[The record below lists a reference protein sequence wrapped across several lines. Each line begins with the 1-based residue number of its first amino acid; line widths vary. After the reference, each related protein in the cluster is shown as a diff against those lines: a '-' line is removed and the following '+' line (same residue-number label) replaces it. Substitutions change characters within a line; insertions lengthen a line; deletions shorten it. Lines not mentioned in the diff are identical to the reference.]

1 MKTNLF
7 LLIFLLST
15 LSIFSQTTRQTVEEE
30 QLWTGYFNQT
40 RLTDKW
46 GFWTDVHYRAT
57 EHFIQEPS
65 KGIFRV
71 GLTYYLNDDMKLT
84 NGYAFINHFPEEGH
98 ANISQSEH
106 RLWQQLQYHSRF
118 GATRTMNWFRLE
130 ERFRHNIKNDN
141 ELADGYRF
149 DLRLRSNF
157 LLNIPLSKKGIAP
170 KTFSAILNDEIFV
183 NFPNSKNT
191 TYLPFDQNRFFVG
204 LAYNLDSHSNIQFGY
219 MNVFQQLSVGTK
231 FKNIDAIR
239 IFFFQNFDVR
249 KNKK

>member
-1 MKTNLF
+1 MRKIYI
-7 LLIFLLST
+7 LIFILFSHS
-15 LSIFSQTTRQTVEEE
+15 SIFSQTSRQTIEEE
-30 QLWTGYFNQT
+30 QLWVGYFNQT
-40 RLTDKW
+40 RITNKW
-46 GFWTDVHYRAT
+46 GFWADVHYRAT

-65 KGIFRV
+65 KGIFRI

-98 ANISQSEH
+98 ANVSQPEH

-118 GATRTMNWFRLE
+118 GGVRTMNWFRLE

-141 ELADGYRF
+141 ELAEGYRF

-170 KTFSAILNDEIFV
+170 KTISAVLNDEVFV

-231 FKNIDAIR
+231 FKSIDAIR

-249 KNKK
+249 KKKK

>member
-1 MKTNLF
+1 MKKIIF
-7 LLIFLLST
+7 ILLI
-15 LSIFSQTTRQTVEEE
+15 SIISINLNAQTTRQTINEE
-30 QLWTGYFNQT
+30 QLWLGYFNQT
-40 RLTDKW
+40 RLSDKW
-46 GFWTDVHYRAT
+46 GFWAEAQYRGT
-57 EHFIQEPS
+57 EHFVKEPS
-65 KGIFRV
+65 KGMFRA

-98 ANISQSEH
+98 ANISQPEH
-106 RLWQQLQYHSRF
+106 RLWQQLQYHSKF
-118 GATRTMNWFRLE
+118 GAIRTMNWFRLE

-170 KTFSAILNDEIFV
+170 KTFSAILNDEIFI
-183 NFPNSKNT
+183 NFPNSNNS

-219 MNVFQQLSVGTK
+219 MNVFQQLSAGTK
-231 FKNIDAIR
+231 FRNVDAIR
-239 IFFFQNFDVR
+239 VFFFQNFDVR
-249 KNKK
+249 KKKL

>member
-1 MKTNLF
+1 MKINLF
-7 LLIFLLST
+7 LLIFLSST

-30 QLWTGYFNQT
+30 QLWAGYFNQT

-71 GLTYYLNDDMKLT
+71 GLAYYLNDDMKLT

-98 ANISQSEH
+98 ANISQPEH

-118 GATRTMNWFRLE
+118 GAIRTMNWFRLE

-170 KTFSAILNDEIFV
+170 KTFSAILNDEVFV

-249 KNKK
+249 KKRK

>member
-98 ANISQSEH
+98 ANISQPEH

-118 GATRTMNWFRLE
+118 GATITMNWFRVE

-231 FKNIDAIR
+231 FKNVDAIR

-249 KNKK
+249 KKKK

>member
-1 MKTNLF
+1 MKKTCI
-7 LLIFLLST
+7 LIFILFSH
-15 LSIFSQTTRQTVEEE
+15 LSIFSQIPRQTVGEE

-40 RLTDKW
+40 RLSNKW
-46 GFWTDVHYRAT
+46 GFWAEAQYRGT
-57 EHFIQEPS
+57 EHFVQEPS
-65 KGIFRV
+65 KGILRV

-98 ANISQSEH
+98 ANISQPEH

-118 GATRTMNWFRLE
+118 GAVRTMNWFRLE
-130 ERFRHNIKNDN
+130 ERFRRNIKNDN

-170 KTFSAILNDEIFV
+170 KTISAVLNDEVFI
-183 NFPNSKNT
+183 NFPNSSRA

-219 MNVFQQLSVGTK
+219 MNVFQQLSAGTK
-231 FKNIDAIR
+231 FKSIDAIR

-249 KNKK
+249 KTKK

>member
-1 MKTNLF
+1 MKINLF
-7 LLIFLLST
+7 LLIFLSST

-30 QLWTGYFNQT
+30 QLWAGYFNQT

-98 ANISQSEH
+98 ANISQPEH

-118 GATRTMNWFRLE
+118 GAIRTMNWFRLE

-170 KTFSAILNDEIFV
+170 KTFSAILNDEVFV

-249 KNKK
+249 KKRK